1 MNPVFLQIKKNNAM
15 WQRIQTIYFSSS
27 LLALILAS
35 FTSLFYR
42 EYGSDQEFVQLFAT
56 HFHYVR
62 IIDGIHNTLDQ
73 NTPLVAMLLGF
84 SILGTAAVIYF
95 FKNRKIQIKISGWV
109 LIIQLLLLVSVV
121 GYWMLSLQSDVE
133 HIRMDKMT
141 KNHPEMGTFFLVVSL
156 ISLFLGRRNVQKDE
170 ALVRSIDRIR

>member
-27 LLALILAS
+27 LLALIAAS
-35 FTSLFYR
+35 FSSLFYR
-42 EYGSDQEFVQLFAT
+42 EYGSKQEFVQLFAT
-56 HFHYVR
+56 HFQYVR
-62 IIDGIHNTLDQ
+62 IVEGENNNISQPTLLLAI
-73 NTPLVAMLLGF
+73 LVCF

-95 FKNRKIQIKISGWV
+95 FKNRKIQIKISGWI
-109 LIIQLLLLVSVV
+109 LIIQLLLLVSVI

-133 HIRMDKMT
+133 HIRMDKLT
-141 KNHPEMGTFFLVVSL
+141 KNHPDMGTFFLVVSL

>member
-1 MNPVFLQIKKNNAM
+1 M
-15 WQRIQTIYFSSS
+15 WQRLQTIYFSSS

-35 FTSLFYR
+35 FTPLFYR
-42 EYGSDQEFVQLFAT
+42 EYGSNQEFVELFAT

-62 IIDGIHNTLDQ
+62 IADGMTNTLDQ

-84 SILGTAAVIYF
+84 SVLGSAAVLYF

-109 LIIQLLLLVSVV
+109 MIIQLLLLASIA
-121 GYWMLSLQSDVE
+121 GYWMLSMQSDIE
-133 HIRMDKMT
+133 QTRIARMT
-141 KNHPEMGTFFLVVSL
+141 VNHPDMGTFFIVVSL
-156 ISLFLGRRNVQKDE
+156 ITLFLGRKNVQKDE